1 LDDKHPFFRD
11 LYRAYTDYLNSG
23 AALLNRNLE
32 FYNSITYTILKS
44 NQDPIQLKLHVGE
57 VIDLPEESEGIA
69 YAKIESIFQHQANN
83 GQYYAFFLFS
93 WFQATNTFDSVLE
106 CPLYNIQKPEE
117 SRWFRIFPINFIN
130 HIPHVHFIH
139 NCTNSC
145 NVEHDEI
152 NRSYIL
158 NEFYYNAV

>member
-1 LDDKHPFFRD
+1 MIIIISTVCHDKNFIDISLKNQWSIEKVKSKGLSKKLDDKHPFFRD

-69 YAKIESIFQHQANN
+69 YAKIESIFQNQANN
-83 GQYYAFFLFS
+83 GQYYTFF
-93 WFQATNTFDSVLE
+93 
-106 CPLYNIQKPEE
+106 
-117 SRWFRIFPINFIN
+117 FI
-130 HIPHVHFIH
+130 
-139 NCTNSC
+139 
-145 NVEHDEI
+145 
-152 NRSYIL
+152 
-158 NEFYYNAV
+158 